1 MYLRHILGRKGED
14 VVVDYLKN
22 INYNILDRNFSCKQ
36 GEIDVIALDGNYV
49 VFVEIK
55 SRTSTEYG
63 LPSEAVTK
71 TKINHMMKTAEYYL
85 YIKHL
90 ENENVRFDVVEVYV
104 KDEKYY
110 INHINCLLYTSSEP
124 TRPVH

>member
-71 TKINHMMKTAEYYL
+71 NKDKSHD
-85 YIKHL
+85 
-90 ENENVRFDVVEVYV
+90 ENSR
-104 KDEKYY
+104 
-110 INHINCLLYTSSEP
+110 ILLIYKAL
-124 TRPVH
+124 RK

>member
-22 INYNILDRNFSCKQ
+22 INYNILDRNFSFKQ

-85 YIKHL
+85 YIRHL

-110 INHINCLLYTSSEP
+110 INHIKQII
-124 TRPVH
+124 

>member
-14 VVVDYLKN
+14 GGLQYITK
-22 INYNILDRNFSCKQ
+22 INDNSLARNFSCKQ

-110 INHINCLLYTSSEP
+110 INHIKQII
-124 TRPVH
+124 

>member
-1 MYLRHILGRKGED
+1 M
-14 VVVDYLKN
+14 
-22 INYNILDRNFSCKQ
+22 
-36 GEIDVIALDGNYV
+36 

-85 YIKHL
+85 YIRHL
-90 ENENVRFDVVEVYV
+90 ENENIRFDVVEVYV

-110 INHINCLLYTSSEP
+110 INHIKQII
-124 TRPVH
+124 

>member
-63 LPSEAVTK
+63 LPSEAVTN
-71 TKINHMMKTAEYYL
+71 TKIKHMMKTAEYYL
-85 YIKHL
+85 YTRHL
-90 ENENVRFDVVEVYV
+90 ENENIRFDVVEVYV
-104 KDEKYY
+104 KDKKYY
-110 INHINCLLYTSSEP
+110 INHIKQI
-124 TRPVH
+124 V

>member
-14 VVVDYLKN
+14 VVVVDIKN
-22 INYNILDRNFSCKQ
+22 INYNILDRNFLCKQ

-71 TKINHMMKTAEYYL
+71 TKINH
-85 YIKHL
+85 IQ
-90 ENENVRFDVVEVYV
+90 
-104 KDEKYY
+104 
-110 INHINCLLYTSSEP
+110 
-124 TRPVH
+124 

>member
-14 VVVDYLKN
+14 V
-22 INYNILDRNFSCKQ
+22 
-36 GEIDVIALDGNYV
+36 ALDGNYV

-85 YIKHL
+85 YIRHL

-110 INHINCLLYTSSEP
+110 INHIKQII
-124 TRPVH
+124 